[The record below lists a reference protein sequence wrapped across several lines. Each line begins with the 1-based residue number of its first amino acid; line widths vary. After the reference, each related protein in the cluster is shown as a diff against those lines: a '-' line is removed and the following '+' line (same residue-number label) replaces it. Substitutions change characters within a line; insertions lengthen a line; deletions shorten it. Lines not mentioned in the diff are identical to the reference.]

1 MFDQVILGIDPGTGA
16 VGLASV
22 TGNASAASVTWSTT
36 LRTQPSVPA
45 AARLGQIYR
54 AVREAIDAQGP
65 AAVALERLMWGK
77 NIGSA
82 MEVARA
88 SGAVMVAAAEAGV
101 PVEEYAPLE
110 VKMAVTGVGNASKDQ
125 VRRGLTLLLG
135 PDGVP
140 EEPDA
145 ADAVAVALCHLQQS
159 RMRTLARGVRGLNQ
173 RGEAERSPRARL
185 RG

>member
-1 MFDQVILGIDPGTGA
+1 MFELVILGVDPGTGA

-22 TGNASAASVTWSTT
+22 RGNAARASVTWSST
-36 LRTQPSVPA
+36 LRTRANLA
-45 AARLGQIYR
+45 ASERLRRIYR
-54 AVREAIDAQGP
+54 AVREAIEVHRP
-65 AAVALERLMWGK
+65 EAVALERLMWGK

-125 VRRGLTLLLG
+125 VRRGLALLLG
-135 PDGVP
+135 PDAVP

-159 RMRTLARGVRGLNQ
+159 RMRKLARAASR
-173 RGEAERSPRARL
+173 
-185 RG
+185 